1 MTQTLVH
8 TPAMI
13 TVFLPVSRT
22 VLTKSWLFQ
31 ALTSPLRGTKIACGA
46 DS

>member
-13 TVFLPVSRT
+13 NVFLPVSRT
-22 VLTKSWLFQ
+22 VFTNSALSQ
-31 ALTSPLRGTKIACGA
+31 ALTSPLRGT
-46 DS
+46 

>member
-13 TVFLPVSRT
+13 SVFLPVSRT
-22 VLTKSWLFQ
+22 VFTNRALSQ
-31 ALTSPLRGTKIACGA
+31 ALTSPLRGT
-46 DS
+46 